1 MLLQY
6 LRRDKSCMQ
15 SKTFWSFFHVFLCIK
30 YRHMKALQQIIYDDI
45 LKDPKQTTIKRLKKT
60 VGCEIFLSEYEIFD
74 KACVAIILRLEKLP
88 FPTQKKYLFELEG
101 IYSKK
106 LSSEQVRTLIINMW
120 AIQKRWLMNQV

>member
-1 MLLQY
+1 
-6 LRRDKSCMQ
+6 
-15 SKTFWSFFHVFLCIK
+15 
-30 YRHMKALQQIIYDDI
+30 MKALQQIIYDDI

-60 VGCEIFLSEYEIFD
+60 VGCEIFLSEYEIFN
-74 KACVAIILRLEKLP
+74 KACVEIILRLEKLP